1 MSSKGSCLRNYQS
14 GHNYYYHGPRLKN
27 DYDFFSHCTHTSHI
41 THCTLTSH
49 VTHTP
54 HTLPL
59 HTHTPHTV
67 MRQSLPKVIEYTT
80 EPKSAEVRR
89 QSQKVLTRLFDLN
102 PATLSLMLNALPRI
116 LQESANRILQGYV
129 ADMSSSGEESD
140 REKSTTPKKTS
151 PAQRKVWCVW
161 CVVCVCVCVCG
172 VWCVVCGRGHHV

>member
-1 MSSKGSCLRNYQS
+1 MLIHVQVCVQLNTGETRGFCPPPPLWIWFVPSSNMVS
-14 GHNYYYHGPRLKN
+14 
-27 DYDFFSHCTHTSHI
+27 
-41 THCTLTSH
+41 
-49 VTHTP
+49 
-54 HTLPL
+54 TLPPPPSGSL
-59 HTHTPHTV
+59 ERYLSNDVFQSKFSLTHTV
-67 MRQSLPKVIEYTT
+67 MRQALPKLIEYTT

-151 PAQRKVWCVW
+151 PAQRKV
-161 CVVCVCVCVCG
+161 CVCG
-172 VWCVVCGRGHHV
+172 VCGMCGVWARPRVGVH